1 MGLFEKLFRP
11 FMGSRYYSGQPARA
25 APWSKELYEQETV
38 RSIID
43 CIATHAA
50 KSEAM
55 HVIVDQKGRVKEIR
69 RNSPYAK
76 LLNQRPN
83 PLMTGFDLKYKLISQ
98 LEAKNTALCY
108 IRWEKA
114 QPTAMIPINYS
125 TAEVLPIEGGGYALE
140 FTDPTNGQTYT
151 VNLEDIVVLRKHYS
165 EGEVFGD
172 SNDPVYST
180 LDMVKAS
187 DEGFADALSVSNKVR
202 GILVQK
208 KAMLATEDVKKS
220 TRSFAEQFRE
230 AAQNGGIVG
239 LDSAEQYIPL
249 NVTAWAANSAQMKEI
264 RQNLMRYWRVSD
276 EILTSNFSEAQWQAF
291 YESVIEPL
299 LIMMGQAFTNACFT
313 KTEQDHG
320 NRIIF
325 SSSALLNAST
335 QTKVT
340 LIQAVKEI
348 GMFSRNEMR
357 EMFGYHPIEG
367 GDEYIFSLN
376 YIKGSDMSEYQ
387 TGKKGEDQD
396 GTETDGDPDG
406 PGDAVV

>member
-11 FMGSRYYSGQPARA
+11 VLGARYYSGQSARA
-25 APWSKELYEQETV
+25 APWTKDLYEQETV
-38 RSIID
+38 RAIVD
-43 CIATHAA
+43 CIASHAA

-55 HVIVDQKGRVKEIR
+55 HVIVDKDGRVKEIK
-69 RNSPYAK
+69 RNSPYTK
-76 LLNQRPN
+76 LLNQQPN
-83 PLMTGFDLKYKLISQ
+83 PLMSGFDMKYKLVAQ
-98 LEAKNTALCY
+98 LETKNTALCY

-114 QPTAMIPINYS
+114 LPSAMIPINYS
-125 TAEVLPIEGGGYALE
+125 TAEVMPIEGGGYALE
-140 FTDPTNGQTYT
+140 FADPTNGQTYT
-151 VNLEDIVVLRKHYS
+151 INLEDIVVLRKHYS

-172 SNDPVYST
+172 SNGPVYNT

-187 DEGFADALSVSNKVR
+187 DEGFMEALSVSNKVR

-208 KAMLATEDVKKS
+208 KAMLAPGDVQKS
-220 TRSFAEQFRE
+220 TDDFAERFQK
-230 AAQNGGIVG
+230 AARKGGIVG
-239 LDSAEQYIPL
+239 VDSMEQYTPL
-249 NVTAWAANSAQMKEI
+249 NVTTWAANSAQMKEI
-264 RQNLMRYWRVSD
+264 RLNLMRYWRVSE
-276 EILTSNFSEAQWQAF
+276 EILTSNFNEGQWQAF

-299 LIMMGQAFTNACFT
+299 LILLGQAFTNVCFT
-313 KTEQDHG
+313 KTERDHG

-376 YIKGSDMSEYQ
+376 YIKGSDMTKYQ
-387 TGKKGEDQD
+387 TGEEGGKTD